1 MAEQI
6 AQIRFDSNPAF
17 QNRKPRIANRTGWS
31 RREFLKATALTG
43 SSALLGLTSN
53 THAADPAPETTKIAL
68 AQSPALCT
76 APQIVAEELLRGEGF
91 TDIQYLR
98 TGSAEL
104 YKTVASG
111 QAQLGMGVTLRFI
124 LDVDAG
130 APTVLLTGV
139 HVGCYELFGV
149 GTVRSVNNLKNKTVS
164 VPGLHSGA
172 HALLAS
178 MAAYVGLNPAKDIKW
193 VVHPFAESMRLLAD
207 GKIDAFMGF
216 PPEPQELR
224 AKKIGHVIVNSMM
237 DRPWSQY
244 FCCMVIGNREFVR
257 KNPVATKRTLRAIMK
272 ATDLCAREPQ
282 RAARYLVDRGYTKNY
297 DFALQTMKDMH
308 YAQWRDFDPE
318 DTIRF
323 YSLRLHEVGMIKT
336 SPNKLIAQAG
346 DWRFLRELKK
356 ELKT

>member
-216 PPEPQELR
+216 FSR
-224 AKKIGHVIVNSMM
+224 APGAAREK
-237 DRPWSQY
+237 DRPCHREYGYRPTMVAVFLLLACRKQRIRSQKSVGY
-244 FCCMVIGNREFVR
+244 QARCKSHPQGKQHMRC
-257 KNPVATKRTLRAIMK
+257 RTGTRGSPSEGEGLCDGARLCPAIDN
-272 ATDLCAREPQ
+272 T
-282 RAARYLVDRGYTKNY
+282 N
-297 DFALQTMKDMH
+297 
-308 YAQWRDFDPE
+308 
-318 DTIRF
+318 
-323 YSLRLHEVGMIKT
+323 SLRQV
-336 SPNKLIAQAG
+336 AG
-346 DWRFLRELKK
+346 PRQ
-356 ELKT
+356 

>member
-111 QAQLGMGVTLRFI
+111 QAQLGKGVTLGFI

-224 AKKIGHVIVNSMM
+224 AKKIGHVIVNTVT

-244 FCCMVIGNREFVR
+244 FCCSLAENREFVR
-257 KNPVATKRTLRAIMK
+257 RNPSATKRAVRAILK
-272 ATDLCAREPQ
+272 ANSICAAEPE
-282 RAARYLVDRGYTKNY
+282 RVARLLKEKGYVTEL
-297 DFALQTMKDMH
+297 D
-308 YAQWRDFDPE
+308 YARQSITQIPYGKWRDLDSE
-318 DTIRF
+318 DTVRF
-323 YSLRLHEVGMIKT
+323 YSLRLYEAGLIKS
-336 SPNKLIAQAG
+336 SPQKIISQGTAWQ
-346 DWRFLRELKK
+346 FLREIRK